1 MKWLRNKV
9 IKWVR
14 EDWDNENKK
23 HRGDA
28 CSISIKNNDYE
39 NRPDEEPVLSFRIY
53 SAANGK
59 VLEFRRWDQKA
70 DRTTS
75 TTYIVEKDRD
85 IGEYVSKCLSLE
97 LLK

>member
-23 HRGDA
+23 V
-28 CSISIKNNDYE
+28 SISVKNNDYE

-70 DRTTS
+70 DRNTS